1 MFSVLLITFSPYISV
16 LSSWQEG
23 ICTTRA
29 HLLTQPLVLLISS
42 TLLQRAPGL
51 LTCAA
56 CSSAAKEA
64 SADKVKLDE
73 LIVLINK
80 FLHRREMQLPG

>member
-1 MFSVLLITFSPYISV
+1 MGRNLYHQSPSAHPAPRFADELLVT
-16 LSSWQEG
+16 LKSSRPTDM
-23 ICTTRA
+23 C
-29 HLLTQPLVLLISS
+29 
-42 TLLQRAPGL
+42 
-51 LTCAA
+51 

-80 FLHRREMQLPG
+80 FLYTREMQLPGQHHHPASSQEDSN